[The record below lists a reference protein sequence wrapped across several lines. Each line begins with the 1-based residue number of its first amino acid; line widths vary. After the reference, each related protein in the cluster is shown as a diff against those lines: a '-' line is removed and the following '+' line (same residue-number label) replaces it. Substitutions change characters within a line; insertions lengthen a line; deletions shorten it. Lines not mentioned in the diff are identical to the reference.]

1 MTAAA
6 WPKGGLVTLY
16 VDDGKVG
23 EGRIQATV
31 PMIYSGDETCD
42 LGSDTG
48 MPVSDDHT
56 SAGSQFTG
64 KIKWVQ
70 LDAGT
75 DDNTHLITPGEITPR
90 RTTPGRHRPPVTRV
104 DLGTGPGWDGERV
117 VMCMFANHE
126 RLTCIIRSVDVI
138 PVSPRSRTR

>member
-6 WPKGGLVTLY
+6 WSRGGLVTLY

-42 LGSDTG
+42 LPATPECPSVTTT
-48 MPVSDDHT
+48 PVPAAS
-56 SAGSQFTG
+56 SPARSIGCN
-64 KIKWVQ
+64 
-70 LDAGT
+70 DADT